1 MAKDRRYNTVK
12 NLISG
17 GFIKSLNEIY
27 DTIPK
32 SVIAED
38 LGFNSTRINNLI
50 AHVDR
55 FIAKDLFK
63 LAELIGVDE
72 IEIMK
77 LVCNQN
83 AIDKKARRRK

>member
-72 IEIMK
+72 LEIMK
-77 LVCNQN
+77 LVCNQH

>member
-77 LVCNQN
+77 LVCNQH